1 MKTNTNFE
9 KTEVQTKDILLDK
22 VKMVVFML
30 IVGLIVAGM
39 LAGLASYTKPLVEKN
54 QKLRKMEKVLT
65 SFAIDYSE
73 DNLTEVYKNEIEI
86 VEEGGQEFYK
96 TSNGDIA
103 FMFEGKGLWA
113 TINGFIAFKSDMK
126 TLKGIS
132 IMSQGETPGL
142 GGRIKEEWFINQF
155 NDLEYKPE
163 IVILKASKTADQP
176 NEVDGIAGATL
187 TGDVL
192 AKILNNNIEE
202 ALQQLEVN

>member
-1 MKTNTNFE
+1 
-9 KTEVQTKDILLDK
+9 
-22 VKMVVFML
+22 
-30 IVGLIVAGM
+30 
-39 LAGLASYTKPLVEKN
+39 
-54 QKLRKMEKVLT
+54 
-65 SFAIDYSE
+65 
-73 DNLTEVYKNEIEI
+73 
-86 VEEGGQEFYK
+86 
-96 TSNGDIA
+96 
-103 FMFEGKGLWA
+103 
-113 TINGFIAFKSDMK
+113 MK